1 VYKEDKLAAESAGM
15 NDFIEKPLDK
25 QDIESKLLKL
35 INNEFQVQ
43 ESIED
48 QYNDEVIDVV
58 LEDLDIKTMAIK
70 HLQNNFNETIS
81 QKLFNKAKESIN
93 EYVKESNKF

>member
-1 VYKEDKLAAESAGM
+1 MYKEDKLAAESAGM